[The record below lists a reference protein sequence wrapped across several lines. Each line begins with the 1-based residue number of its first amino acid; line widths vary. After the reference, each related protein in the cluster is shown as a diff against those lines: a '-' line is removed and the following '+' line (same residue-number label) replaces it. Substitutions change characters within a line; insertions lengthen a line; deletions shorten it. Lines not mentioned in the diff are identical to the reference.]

1 MKKITLNELRK
12 IIRNNL
18 LTEALNFEAMVAQQP
33 PYFQKF
39 NEKFNSNINSFRFQV
54 RRAFDKSH
62 EKFTKWSYK
71 GDPVWEEWHQK
82 ENYYY
87 SPEFIK
93 LLHEA
98 WTKYFLICYME
109 KNMPYTPISA
119 ITLDEIVDNANIHN
133 FTMDQALTL
142 DLQDPTH
149 GMKGKFTE
157 FITKILASNFYIPY
171 NPAEGIINLNE
182 TNLLLALEPLKE
194 FVEICDKSASNMYK
208 SKMEFFDTQIMPY
221 LAEKQVAGQIR
232 NVPKV
237 SPQSPL
243 QDKVAK
249 VFDDFGLVNDKNLI
263 QTMLDENFEKTNFGI
278 QSFAGYDVKL
288 IDFCLQHHYW
298 IEMNIPGSPATL
310 RTFYINNGNY
320 ENIQQKSEE
329 MDFET
334 FKNEYYE
341 NLNVSDLG
349 DLGERAE
356 AQGMYTS
363 EYIDDLINIAY
374 DEYLEQK
381 KDISAQNVNI
391 KFAHRGMIYACNIY
405 PFKTRYNSS
414 KSVISRNSI
423 DINYYKSIND
433 DDYLVLQDKD
443 DVKIRKTTQWCTKDL
458 SLFMGY
464 INGHDDDI
472 KGFILILDDSL
483 PYNHP
488 DGAILVGLRNVSKN
502 SIDYKLVKNL
512 NAFDKDCMIPGPVA
526 NFFSVGSK
534 RPKKTNVNNIANL
547 IASYK
552 QKYDRLNNLTHS
564 NRFKSGQEAHQFLQS
579 QFNNQIKESQMRLLR
594 SYLRHLLS

>member
-1 MKKITLNELRK
+1 MRKITLNELRFK
-12 IIRNNL
+12 INQTL
-18 LTEALNFEAMVAQQP
+18 LTEALNFEAMVTQQP

-54 RRAFDKSH
+54 RRAFSKSH

-71 GDPVWEEWHQK
+71 GDPVWEEWQQK

-208 SKMEFFDTQIMPY
+208 SKMEFFDTQVMPY
-221 LAEKQVAGQIR
+221 LVEKQVAGQIR

-249 VFDDFGLVNDKNLI
+249 VFDDFGLVNGKNLI

-464 INGHDDDI
+464 INGQDDDI

-564 NRFKSGQEAHQFLQS
+564 NRFKSGQETHQFLQS

-594 SYLRHLLS
+594 SYLRYLLS